1 MKGLLSILIF
11 ASSFLYGNE
20 SGLVLGEALS
30 GLSGRI
36 SRALLE
42 RMSRGLVVV
51 GDGVSLSHCDYR
63 DPGGESGC
71 LVIAYGAGE
80 TGAKAAVDEVKQLLS
95 AKALSWE
102 CSRMLSSIPFRGN
115 RASHYDPVMGLG
127 FLVDGKELSKA
138 LDTVIEVRSYRDG
151 KLVFGDLRGSVLRSL
166 FDESGSYSRY
176 SGRNW
181 RLLLGA
187 ISSQVGRELMGYLT
201 EYLLSGEQVSSM
213 RGVSVC
219 CDDLRSLLSSGH
231 DSEVVRGLLAVGEYC
246 LAISSKGVGGD
257 VGELFAGL
265 SSYCLSLD
273 ASYFVVLV
281 ASSLKVGRYG
291 DAEDLLCRRMEE
303 ELRKASGDGGPSHE
317 LHKLLSFLER
327 LDLDRRRL
335 PESIQAIVRGY
346 YSSGRYAVL
355 AYSGGEE
362 KELVGLVSELERLG
376 GNLSEDVLMSLRVI
390 SWKRGRKEDLK
401 VFERLVKE

>member
-1 MKGLLSILIF
+1 MKGLLFILIF
-11 ASSFLYGNE
+11 VGSFLYGNG

-30 GLSGRI
+30 GLSGSL
-36 SRALLE
+36 SRALLD

-51 GDGVSLSHCDYR
+51 GDGVALSHCDYR
-63 DPGGESGC
+63 DADGESGC

-80 TGAKAAVDEVKQLLS
+80 TGVKAAVDEVKQLLS

-102 CSRMLSSIPFRGN
+102 CARMLSSIPFRGN

-127 FLVDGKELSKA
+127 FMVDGKELSKA
-138 LDTVIEVRSYRDG
+138 LDAVIKVRGYREG
-151 KLVFGDLRGSVLRSL
+151 KLVFGDLRGSVLRKL
-166 FDESGSYSRY
+166 FDESGSYSRH
-176 SGRNW
+176 SARNW

-201 EYLLSGEQVSSM
+201 EHVLSGDHVSSM

-219 CDDLRSLLSSGH
+219 CDDLRSLLSSGL
-231 DSEVVRGLLAVGEYC
+231 DSEVARGMLAVGEYC
-246 LAISSKGVGGD
+246 LAISSKGADGD

-273 ASYFVVLV
+273 ASYFVLLV
-281 ASSLKVGRYG
+281 ASSLKAGRYD

-303 ELRKASGDGGPSHE
+303 ELRKASGDGGPSRE
-317 LHKLLSFLER
+317 LHELLSFLER
-327 LDLDRRRL
+327 LGLSGRQL

-346 YSSGRYAVL
+346 YSSGRYAAL
-355 AYSGGEE
+355 AYSGGDE
-362 KELVGLVSELERLG
+362 KEFVELVSELGRLG
-376 GNLSEDVLMSLRVI
+376 DNLSEGVVMSLRVI
-390 SWKRGRKEDLK
+390 AWKRGRKEDLK
-401 VFERLVKE
+401 VFEQLVKE